1 MSTDHITHYA
11 DTRGDDVAIVDDRPT
26 QAVRSLD
33 FAGYNAEINRLA
45 NGLIGLGVQP
55 GEHVAWW
62 GPNSL
67 ESMAAIHACR
77 KAGVTS
83 VPIPYRSTADEAHY
97 LLDNAGAVA
106 VVVEAPY
113 APLVADLQPRLAGL
127 RSVIVYG
134 GDPAVGQHAW
144 AEVCTDPTTPPTE
157 GTVAETHTMIY
168 TSGTTG
174 QPKGAVRKTGGAVGA
189 APALMAHIGWPDME
203 RLWFLTTGPLY
214 HSGPSGFALRAQA
227 LGGTVV
233 TQHRFDA
240 EDWLRLVDT
249 HQVTATFS
257 APTPIRRICALPDEI
272 KARYDVSSLSSM
284 VANAAPWTMTLK
296 EAYLRDFRED
306 SLWEVY
312 GSTELSVVT
321 ALAPEDQLRKPG
333 SCGVAAPGVEVR
345 LYDDDGTEITDTGVP
360 GELYARSPALFETY
374 HNAHDRYLDDHRDG
388 FQTVGDIAYRDDEGY
403 LYICDRKKDMIITGG
418 VNVYPAEVENVLDA
432 HPDIHEVAVLGVAD
446 EEWGEAVCAVVVA
459 EPGRPVDPDGIVAY
473 AAERLSGPK
482 RPKRVVVVDELPKTG
497 TGKVLKRALR
507 DTIA

>member
-1 MSTDHITHYA
+1 MPVDHITHYA
-11 DTRGDDVAIVDDRPT
+11 ETRGDHVAIVDDRPGEPARELT
-26 QAVRSLD
+26 FTA
-33 FAGYNAEINRLA
+33 YNAEINRLA
-45 NGLIGLGVQP
+45 NALIGLGVEQGSP
-55 GEHVAWW
+55 VAWW
-62 GPNSL
+62 GANSL
-67 ESMAAIHACR
+67 ETMVSVHACR
-77 KAGVTS
+77 KAAVTS
-83 VPIPYRSTADEAHY
+83 VPIPYRSTAEEAHY
-97 LLDNAGAVA
+97 LLENAGAVA

-113 APLVADLQPRLAGL
+113 APLVAQLGPTLPAL
-127 RSVIVYG
+127 RHVIVHG
-134 GDPAVGQHAW
+134 GNAEDGQLAW
-144 AEVCTDPTTPPTE
+144 AEICDDSATPPTE
-157 GTVAETHTMIY
+157 GTSDETRTMIY

-189 APALMAHIGWPDME
+189 APALMAHLGWPDME

-233 TQHRFDA
+233 TQHKFDP

-249 HQVTATFS
+249 HRVTATFS
-257 APTPIRRICALPDEI
+257 APTPVRRICALPDDV
-272 KARYDVSSLSSM
+272 KSRYDVSSLAST

-321 ALAPEDQLRKPG
+321 ALRPEDQLRKPG
-333 SCGVAAPGVEVR
+333 SCGQAAPGVEIK
-345 LYDDDGTEITDTGVP
+345 LFDDDGNEVTEPGQP

-388 FQTVGDIAYRDDEGY
+388 FQTVGDVAYRDEDDY
-403 LYICDRKKDMIITGG
+403 FYICDRKKDMIITGG

-432 HPDIHEVAVLGVAD
+432 HPHVAEVAVIGVPD
-446 EEWGEAVCAVVVA
+446 EEWGESVCAVAVPRGVL
-459 EPGRPVDPDGIVAY
+459 DPDELITY
-473 AAERLSGPK
+473 AAEHLSGPK

-507 DTIA
+507 TQIAG